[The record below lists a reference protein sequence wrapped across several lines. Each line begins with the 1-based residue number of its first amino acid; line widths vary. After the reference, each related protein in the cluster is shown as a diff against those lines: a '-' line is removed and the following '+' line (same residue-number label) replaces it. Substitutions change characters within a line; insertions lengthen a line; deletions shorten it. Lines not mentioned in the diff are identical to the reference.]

1 MQQPGFF
8 DQDTLVS
15 VMTLAPLD
23 SALDY
28 RAPEGGCHLGAYVE
42 VPLGPRKVLGVV
54 WGAGRGDYDL
64 SKIRAVAKVLDVAP
78 MRAELQSFLE
88 RTRPVT

>member
-1 MQQPGFF
+1 VEQPGFF

-42 VPLGPRKVLGVV
+42 VPLVAGIMTPAKSGPCC
-54 WGAGRGDYDL
+54 A
-64 SKIRAVAKVLDVAP
+64 
-78 MRAELQSFLE
+78 F
-88 RTRPVT
+88 